1 MQRLDKA
8 SAQQDIALNQRK
20 PWTTPAMQKMRAGEA
35 EVGTRSTPD
44 GAFTTS

>member
-1 MQRLDKA
+1 MQRVDET
-8 SAQQDIALNQRK
+8 SAQQKIESNQRK
-20 PWTTPAMQKMRAGEA
+20 PWVTPVMQKMRAGEA